1 METLIIEQKI
11 EQVESPKTEEFSKVE
26 NVTKIEDEPKQEE
39 KIVEEKPVEEVK
51 KEEEKKEEIITL
63 DSQIKDESNKLPTLS
78 EEIKGI

>member
-1 METLIIEQKI
+1 M
-11 EQVESPKTEEFSKVE
+11 
-26 NVTKIEDEPKQEE
+26 
-39 KIVEEKPVEEVK
+39 EEKPVEEVK